1 MNPLVGETIDFA
13 ELDVTAWHYHRTEQ
27 GSSVEKINVDGAQF
41 RYRMEYDSD
50 AWVAE
55 GPSEGEENGKLIG
68 LRTLRRIKNGEA
80 PVRIILE
87 EYVEDEENGEW
98 KWEER
103 IGRDYWFFEADYM
116 PALSFYYGNSET
128 CDPYIYTEGKGL
140 TLTFGSIASEL
151 LKASENSEEG
161 GKVYRLEWNVYGW
174 NENGEQTEVEYIDS

>member
-27 GSSVEKINVDGAQF
+27 GSSAEEINVDGAQF
-41 RYRMEYDSD
+41 RYRMEYDSE
-50 AWVAE
+50 AWTV
-55 GPSEGEENGKLIG
+55 EGELSEEEKANGYLIG

-87 EYVEDEENGEW
+87 EHVEDEESGEW

-116 PALSFYYGNSET
+116 PALSFYYGNSKT
-128 CDPYIYTEGKGL
+128 YDPYIYTDGKGL
-140 TLTFGSIASEL
+140 TLTFDALPLSFRKLQKIQR
-151 LKASENSEEG
+151 KAVRYTPGMEC
-161 GKVYRLEWNVYGW
+161 L
-174 NENGEQTEVEYIDS
+174 